1 MSYKAHFQ
9 PIEGFV
15 DGAWRQLAP
24 EEIHS

>member
-15 DGAWRQLAP
+15 DGAWRRLEPDELEA
-24 EEIHS
+24 